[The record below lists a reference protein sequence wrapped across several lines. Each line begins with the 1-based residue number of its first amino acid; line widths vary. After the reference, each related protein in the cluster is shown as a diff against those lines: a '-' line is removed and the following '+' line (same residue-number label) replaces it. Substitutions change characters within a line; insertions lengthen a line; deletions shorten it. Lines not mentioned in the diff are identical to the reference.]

1 VDGCGCCRRRSD
13 IFHHFTYLCIMSD
26 YAKLRQMYVEL
37 KVRTDNLEDRLIDAN
52 RKIYFLNK
60 EITQMKIDDYLNN
73 YKPKSKAL

>member
-1 VDGCGCCRRRSD
+1 
-13 IFHHFTYLCIMSD
+13 MSD